1 MTATLRTKVWLTARV
16 VKASFINIATAGL
29 QPLFSHCEWG
39 LPRRAWGLPRR
50 RRADSPVGKTG
61 RSGGIAFSSSQLRQS
76 FHEGARGIEFS
87 YGGGVLKGRGSL
99 EAGTVVLS
107 LC

>member
-29 QPLFSHCEWG
+29 PF
-39 LPRRAWGLPRR
+39 
-50 RRADSPVGKTG
+50 V
-61 RSGGIAFSSSQLRQS
+61 RSCVNLSMK
-76 FHEGARGIEFS
+76 ARGIEFS

>member
-16 VKASFINIATAGL
+16 VKASFINIAT
-29 QPLFSHCEWG
+29 
-39 LPRRAWGLPRR
+39 
-50 RRADSPVGKTG
+50 GKG
-61 RSGGIAFSSSQLRQS
+61 SQLRQS